1 MASNPRQAERD
12 SSETSRETTRKAA
25 EQAAHAGAAMA
36 DVGERTARTGA
47 EAIQRNAE
55 SVTNTWRNGS
65 EAASRIAERSVDQ
78 FSKMFGLTG
87 ETAMQTVQRS
97 GSNIQAVMESAMIF
111 ASGLQDVS
119 GEWLRFAQNR
129 VEQNLD
135 HFDRLLECRSP
146 QEYLALQTQVVRDNF
161 EAILQS
167 AHRTSER
174 STQVADEAVQRMS
187 ESSLA
192 PR

>member
-12 SSETSRETTRKAA
+12 SSETARETTRKAA
-25 EQAAHAGAAMA
+25 EHAAHASSTMA
-36 DVGERTARTGA
+36 DVGERTARAGA

-55 SVTNTWRNGS
+55 NVTNTWRNGS
-65 EAASRIAERSVDQ
+65 EAVSRIAERSVDQ
-78 FSKMFGLTG
+78 VSKMFGLTG
-87 ETAMQTVQRS
+87 DTTMATMQRC
-97 GSNIQAVMESAMIF
+97 GSNIQAVMESVMIV
-111 ASGLQDVS
+111 ASGLHEAS
-119 GEWLRFAQNR
+119 GEWMRFAQNR
-129 VEQNLD
+129 VERNLD
-135 HFDRLLECRSP
+135 HFDQLMGCRSP
-146 QEYLALQTQVVRDNF
+146 QEYLALQTQVVRDNL

-174 STQVADEAVQRMS
+174 STQVADEAVRRMS